1 MEDIH
6 QIIGEA
12 EDCFNFASEKQFTM
26 NNVLVESDTL
36 APIIIR
42 LTSVGVDIP
51 SHPGV
56 IKT

>member
-1 MEDIH
+1 MEFSFLKPKV
-6 QIIGEA
+6 QRM
-12 EDCFNFASEKQFTM
+12 FTK
-26 NNVLVESDTL
+26 LKFPVESDFVAL
-36 APIIIR
+36 NHW